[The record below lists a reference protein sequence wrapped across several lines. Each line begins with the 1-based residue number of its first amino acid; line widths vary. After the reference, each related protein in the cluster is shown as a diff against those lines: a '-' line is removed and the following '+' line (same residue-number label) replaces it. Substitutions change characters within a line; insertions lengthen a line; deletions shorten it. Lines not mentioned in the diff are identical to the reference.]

1 MSKPLVTDIGH
12 LVLQVGNME
21 EALRLY
27 RDTLGFEVIQGR
39 AAPVWTVLRI
49 KGGELTLFR
58 PVPEYAEKLVP
69 LALRDGEDSPIELH
83 VLNFEEAIDHL
94 GKKGYKVS
102 QKGKHGGLLIDPW
115 GNMIKLHDHREGTP
129 P

>member
-1 MSKPLVTDIGH
+1 MTKPLVVDIGH

-27 RDTLGFEVIQGR
+27 QDTLGLEVIQER
-39 AAPVWTVLRI
+39 SQHVWTVLRTR
-49 KGGELTLFR
+49 GGELTLFQ
-58 PVPEYAEKLVP
+58 PVPDYAEKLVP

-83 VLNFEEAIDHL
+83 VLNFEEAADQL
-94 GKKGYKVS
+94 EKKGYKVS
-102 QKGKHGGLLIDPW
+102 QKGKHGGLLVDAW
-115 GNMIKLHDHREGTP
+115 GNMIKLHDHRQGTP